1 MDEEMEFRGFWARLG
16 ATLIDT
22 ILLSMITLPLMF
34 VIYDGNMMASPVLGA
49 WDVVLNYITP
59 AVLTIALWWYFQ
71 ATPGKML
78 LQMVI
83 IDRETGGKPSTKQV
97 IVRYL
102 GYIISAVPLG
112 LGFFWIAFDK
122 NKQGW
127 HDKLSGT
134 AVVRK
139 HEEVFETE

>member
-1 MDEEMEFRGFWARLG
+1 MDEEMEFRGFWARVG

-22 ILLSMITLPLMF
+22 ILLLAITTPLMF
-34 VIYDGNMMASPVLGA
+34 VIYGDLTKGSLILGF
-49 WDVVLNYITP
+49 WDLILNYVAPIL
-59 AVLTIALWWYFQ
+59 LTIALWWYFQ

-83 IDRETGGKPSTKQV
+83 VDRETGGKPSKKQL
-97 IVRYL
+97 IIRYFSYL
-102 GYIISAVPLG
+102 LSALPMG
-112 LGFFWIAFDK
+112 LGFIWVAFDK

-139 HEEVFETE
+139 HDEVFETE